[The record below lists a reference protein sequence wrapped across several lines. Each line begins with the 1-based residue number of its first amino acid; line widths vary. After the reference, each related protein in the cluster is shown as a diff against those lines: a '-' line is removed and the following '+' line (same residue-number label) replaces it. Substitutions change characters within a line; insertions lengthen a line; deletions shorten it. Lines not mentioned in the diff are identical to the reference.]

1 MSTVRD
7 SPQAAD
13 VPQVAEDAHFP
24 AGTEGQVYYLHSGS
38 LQELKGKCTIYTA
51 ENHGVG
57 PEKKKWCLFHAKQE
71 IRTKNRLCCVATLSG
86 ERI

>member
-13 VPQVAEDAHFP
+13 VPRVAEDAHFP

-51 ENHGVG
+51 ENHGIG
-57 PEKKKWCLFHAKQE
+57 PTEKKKMVSVSCKTRNPNGKSLVLRSH
-71 IRTKNRLCCVATLSG
+71 I
-86 ERI
+86 ER